1 MLRISIATQLSQES
15 IMYRNRPVLSGSRR
29 AFTLIE
35 LLVVIAIIAI
45 LAAILFPVF
54 AQAKNAAKKSVEVS
68 HIKQFSLAHFM
79 YSGDSDDVF
88 ALART
93 HGGDVDAVHVL
104 SIYPYVKNYQIFVSP
119 AGKPNPVDNAAWNYI
134 WSFGAIPRAAIKK
147 IPYYT
152 VSDFPI
158 TQQLGVVG
166 ARMDGI
172 LGWAQD
178 VPGTG
183 AWGGWWTLWNSD
195 GRITVPSMS
204 QSQLSSPS
212 EAALNFSAGEPFGDF
227 ATFAAG
233 TELGVCVAGRETYN
247 PGSRSIGGAT
257 PRWGGPQNCN
267 GWREAGGG
275 GSATIPASYA
285 AKVKEGQ
292 AIISF
297 ADGSVKSMALTRLY
311 RTEPCPADPSI
322 RCMIHFRPGQ

>member
-1 MLRISIATQLSQES
+1 MKR
-15 IMYRNRPVLSGSRR
+15 SG
-29 AFTLIE
+29 FTLIE

-54 AQAKNAAKKSVEVS
+54 AQAKAAAKKSVEVS

-79 YSGDSDDVF
+79 YSADNEDNF

-93 HGGDVDAVHVL
+93 HGGGVDAVHVL

-134 WSFGAIPRAAIKK
+134 WSFGAVPRAAIKK

-152 VSDFPI
+152 VSDYPI
-158 TQQLGVVG
+158 SRALGVVG
-166 ARMDGI
+166 ARMDGF
-172 LGWAQD
+172 LGWSQD
-178 VPGTG
+178 VAGTG
-183 AWGGWWTLWNSD
+183 AWGGWWTSWSSE
-195 GRITVPSMS
+195 GRINVPSMS
-204 QSQLSSPS
+204 QSQLSSPA

-233 TELGVCVAGRETYN
+233 QELGVCVAGRETYN
-247 PGSRSIGGAT
+247 PGSKSIGGAT
-257 PRWGGPQNCN
+257 PRWGGPQHCN

-275 GSATIPASYA
+275 GSATIPANLAS
-285 AKVKEGQ
+285 KIREGQ

-311 RTEPCPADPSI
+311 QTVPCPSDAGA
-322 RCMIHFRPGQ
+322 RCMTHFMPQ

>member
-1 MLRISIATQLSQES
+1 MKR
-15 IMYRNRPVLSGSRR
+15 SG
-29 AFTLIE
+29 FTLIE

-54 AQAKNAAKKSVEVS
+54 AQAKQAAKKSVEIS

-79 YSGDSDDVF
+79 YSADHEDVF

-93 HGGDVDAVHVL
+93 HGGGVDAVHVL

-134 WSFGAIPRAAIKK
+134 WSFGAIPRAATKK

-152 VSDFPI
+152 VGNWPI

-166 ARMDGI
+166 ARMDGF
-172 LGWAQD
+172 LGWAQA

-183 AWGGWWTLWNSD
+183 AWGGWWTRWQNDAS
-195 GRITVPSMS
+195 ITVPSLS
-204 QSQLSSPS
+204 QSALSSPA

-227 ATFAAG
+227 ATFDAG

-257 PRWGGPQNCN
+257 PRWGGPTNCN

-275 GSATIPASYA
+275 GSGTIPANLA

-292 AIISF
+292 AVISF
-297 ADGSVKSMALTRLY
+297 ADGSTKSMALTRLY
-311 RTEPCPADPSI
+311 RLVPCPTDASVQ
-322 RCMIHFRPGQ
+322 CMAHFMPQQ